1 MRLIKTLRA
10 FVSFLPTYFMIQFWV
25 NLEKRKMLISFLFI
39 EAGDSLFYKYC
50 FRCCVHV
57 VKKTLD
63 FAVSRR
69 AAVAKTHTTVK
80 RLKIVVH
87 FKCRSSTTLAA
98 CFMCSTNFSPLLS
111 KQHSFLHSV
120 LKHFTKCLNF

>member
-1 MRLIKTLRA
+1 
-10 FVSFLPTYFMIQFWV
+10 
-25 NLEKRKMLISFLFI
+25 MLISFLFI

-111 KQHSFLHSV
+111 KQHSFYTV
-120 LKHFTKCLNF
+120 F